1 MEHICNV
8 QLREV
13 SVLAVLPYCACS
25 KPVEMSSNIQSCIA
39 YAGIGVAC
47 TLSKTLHSLRT
58 IFFFRSLTKEGQRV
72 HLNHVFF
79 VGRCLSSVL
88 RPDHGNN
95 SNSKKKKKKNV
106 LMHHYDPFNFFIFYF
121 FYKHHIQNNSMKW
134 SSKKM
139 YRAHSAKER
148 KNIVKPCFSISYA
161 KSTNGS
167 FQSITFFMDKKY
179 ILKI

>member
-1 MEHICNV
+1 M
-8 QLREV
+8 
-13 SVLAVLPYCACS
+13 
-25 KPVEMSSNIQSCIA
+25 
-39 YAGIGVAC
+39 
-47 TLSKTLHSLRT
+47 
-58 IFFFRSLTKEGQRV
+58 F
-72 HLNHVFF
+72 FF

-179 ILKI
+179 ILKIQPDIHCIVPLPKRIACIGALCKFVVKSVKCIFNSV